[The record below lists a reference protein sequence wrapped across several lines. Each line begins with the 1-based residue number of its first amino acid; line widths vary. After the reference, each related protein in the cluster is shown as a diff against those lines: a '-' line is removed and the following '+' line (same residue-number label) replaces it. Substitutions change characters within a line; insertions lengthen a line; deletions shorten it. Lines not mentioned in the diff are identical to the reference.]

1 MGAGC
6 PCCDIEED
14 KERKEQLRFRNGFS
28 SKKEKK
34 ERKEQL
40 SSRND
45 FSSKNEKDKDKD
57 SDNTNFSFVNDK
69 NSGNSN
75 ITEKKKLDQVKN
87 DKAKN
92 TQNIEYEELDFPPGE
107 HYYQLIK
114 DFNKSELIKK
124 GDNLSENVELF
135 FSLIQAKNP
144 NDNHSFDISIIN
156 NTRIGVETYLGK
168 LENRKGKEIEFGR
181 SFQVD
186 FFFEREQKIIIVPI
200 INNKKIE
207 GQKKEFVLCKLMTT
221 LDNKL
226 SIKIED
232 IGTLEINYKRKEKQN
247 NELNDETSIFQFSII
262 LNNEIFNSEES
273 LKGIYFVI
281 RNVKDGKKKR
291 PVYKSHEYDF
301 KLNEKKK
308 SSFISLDSNILCNND
323 DSPIFFELYAPKINQ
338 VKFIGYCSFDI
349 KKLKSNMENDKFEQ
363 KEIRSKDSGK
373 LGILEINYSC
383 SKIIS
388 FEHYIKKGQINLDI
402 AIDYTESNGSPNKPD
417 SLHYIEAKGG
427 NDYEKAIKSCG
438 KIIANYD
445 FDQQFPAYG
454 FGGIPPNSDKVSHC
468 FNINFNDD
476 NPEIETL
483 ENVIKYY
490 KESLNKVKF
499 KGPTYF
505 TPVIKKV
512 MSDIYDEKMNKK
524 EENHYHILLML
535 TDGIIIDM
543 KDTVDCIVEA
553 SKLPLS
559 IVIVGIGKAD
569 FENMESLDGDITPL
583 VNSFGEI
590 RKRDIVQFVEFNT
603 FKEKNATEDDD
614 KELAEE
620 VLKEIPRQIEEYY
633 KFCGK
638 FYEKDN

>member
-373 LGILEINYSC
+373 LFFKN
-383 SKIIS
+383 
-388 FEHYIKKGQINLDI
+388 F
-402 AIDYTESNGSPNKPD
+402 
-417 SLHYIEAKGG
+417 
-427 NDYEKAIKSCG
+427 AIK
-438 KIIANYD
+438 
-445 FDQQFPAYG
+445 P
-454 FGGIPPNSDKVSHC
+454 
-468 FNINFNDD
+468 
-476 NPEIETL
+476 
-483 ENVIKYY
+483 
-490 KESLNKVKF
+490 
-499 KGPTYF
+499 
-505 TPVIKKV
+505 
-512 MSDIYDEKMNKK
+512 IY
-524 EENHYHILLML
+524 
-535 TDGIIIDM
+535 
-543 KDTVDCIVEA
+543 
-553 SKLPLS
+553 
-559 IVIVGIGKAD
+559 
-569 FENMESLDGDITPL
+569 
-583 VNSFGEI
+583 
-590 RKRDIVQFVEFNT
+590 
-603 FKEKNATEDDD
+603 
-614 KELAEE
+614 
-620 VLKEIPRQIEEYY
+620 
-633 KFCGK
+633 
-638 FYEKDN
+638 